1 MGGRSPILAETNRQ
15 ANALESELRARG
27 INARCIIAMRCW
39 HPLTKDAVAVA
50 KEFSPDRI
58 VLLPLYPQF
67 STTTTRS
74 SLLEW
79 RREAAREKVATSF
92 QEICCY
98 PYETGF
104 VEALADIIRQGL
116 KQTRSTI
123 HYRVLFSAHGL
134 PKRIVEK
141 GDPYQWQVERSV
153 AAIVERLKPQEVEWQ
168 ISYQSRVGPLEW
180 IGPATEAEV
189 RRAGAEGKGLV
200 VVPIAFVSEHSETL
214 VELDVEYR
222 RVAERSGVKDY
233 VRVPAVGTHPAFI
246 RGLADLVERAV
257 IADHPVTCAPSRICP
272 AGKICEQEAR

>member
-1 MGGRSPILAETNRQ
+1 MSGMLQRQESVLLESIPRLPLPGRRILSAAKWRSREISILLFSSQVEVRSIKLCSDPAIISLPAILRRPLARLIASRRAPIARKMYDEMGGRSPILGETNRQ

-104 VEALADIIRQGL
+104 
-116 KQTRSTI
+116 
-123 HYRVLFSAHGL
+123 
-134 PKRIVEK
+134 
-141 GDPYQWQVERSV
+141 
-153 AAIVERLKPQEVEWQ
+153 
-168 ISYQSRVGPLEW
+168 
-180 IGPATEAEV
+180 
-189 RRAGAEGKGLV
+189 
-200 VVPIAFVSEHSETL
+200 
-214 VELDVEYR
+214 
-222 RVAERSGVKDY
+222 
-233 VRVPAVGTHPAFI
+233 
-246 RGLADLVERAV
+246 
-257 IADHPVTCAPSRICP
+257 
-272 AGKICEQEAR
+272 